1 MSTPGG
7 RAMAACV
14 IHSLPACHTC
24 PKLSPLAT
32 RMEGGSAR
40 GVVHSQPV
48 RHVGAALRAT
58 ALAALT
64 LQNGVQAL
72 LVRFSKEHRPPGQLP
87 YLGSSVVF
95 VVELVKL
102 GAAAVMLQ
110 RTQSLA
116 PLLEAQSWR
125 ASFLFAPPAAVY
137 AVQNNLLLVAARAL
151 DPPTFL
157 VLSQCKILTTAGFS
171 LALLGRR
178 LHRVRWCVPL
188 PTRCSLRCWISHV
201 CP

>member
-1 MSTPGG
+1 
-7 RAMAACV
+7 
-14 IHSLPACHTC
+14 
-24 PKLSPLAT
+24 
-32 RMEGGSAR
+32 MEGGSAR
-40 GVVHSQPV
+40 GALSQPV

-72 LVRFSKEHRPPGQLP
+72 LVRFSKEHRRPGQLP

-102 GAAAVMLQ
+102 CAAAAMLQ

-125 ASFLFAPPAAVY
+125 ASVLFAPPAAVY

-157 VLSQCKILTTAGFS
+157 VLSQCKILTTAAFS
-171 LALLGRR
+171 LLLLGRR
-178 LHRVRWCVPL
+178 LHRVRW
-188 PTRCSLRCWISHV
+188 
-201 CP
+201 

>member
-1 MSTPGG
+1 MAHTDTCELFQG
-7 RAMAACV
+7 RERSA
-14 IHSLPACHTC
+14 
-24 PKLSPLAT
+24 
-32 RMEGGSAR
+32 MEGGSAR
-40 GVVHSQPV
+40 GALSQPV

-72 LVRFSKEHRPPGQLP
+72 LVRFSKEHRRPGQLP

-102 GAAAVMLQ
+102 CAAAAMLQ

-125 ASFLFAPPAAVY
+125 ASVLFAPPAAVY

-157 VLSQCKILTTAGFS
+157 VLSQCKILTTAAFS
-171 LALLGRR
+171 LLLLGRR
-178 LHRVRWCVPL
+178 LHRVRW
-188 PTRCSLRCWISHV
+188 
-201 CP
+201 